1 MTDMSSVT
9 LPARVDPG
17 KLSALLEEAGWQRVG
32 GRRGIYSRYSPP
44 ELTGNW
50 LNSTL
55 MLPLDEEAPEFLDA
69 MKSALLQLSQ
79 DREFWIRSLYPR
91 LIVDASDEFRF
102 RKESSAPS
110 GFIAWKAGERLVES
124 ARRTLIA
131 GAKSYMGP
139 GRHFVNKHGR
149 FAHRYLDQVLM
160 GQSAPGSYI
169 ITAYAPPNAGV
180 PISASA
186 DTPAFA
192 LPELGLASVRDISQA
207 VIRAVQATAE
217 ALEHY
222 RSTGSLSGFEAGVTQ
237 GISYEMTNAILGI
250 AENSDGAD
258 ISVEW
263 DPIEPPPAE
272 LDSHFEFRGS
282 DVDPL
287 NKAATRLAA
296 DTESQVS
303 TLTGRVHLLAKKQA
317 GSPGVFGIESL
328 TPGRAKKVR
337 VRLSDEEEY
346 HEAVRAHEEDLA
358 LQVSGRLER
367 EGNLSWLY
375 DATVVRTLGP
385 ISDYVRPSQ
394 VTMRGQ
400 ISLFSQQGEL
410 MRSESPSDTP

>member
-1 MTDMSSVT
+1 MNSS
-9 LPARVDPG
+9 
-17 KLSALLEEAGWQRVG
+17 LL
-32 GRRGIYSRYSPP
+32 
-44 ELTGNW
+44 
-50 LNSTL
+50 
-55 MLPLDEEAPEFLDA
+55 LPLDEEAPEFFDA
-69 MKSALLQLSQ
+69 MRSALLQLSQ
-79 DREFWIRSLYPR
+79 DRDFWVRSVYPR

-110 GFIAWKAGERLVES
+110 GFIAWRSGERLVES
-124 ARRTLIA
+124 ARRTLVA

-180 PISASA
+180 PVSASA

-192 LPELGLASVRDISQA
+192 LPELGLASVRDVSQA
-207 VIRAVQATAE
+207 VVRAVQATVE
-217 ALEHY
+217 ALDHY
-222 RSTGSLSGFEAGVTQ
+222 RTTGSLSGFEAGVTQ

-258 ISVEW
+258 IRVEW
-263 DPIEPPPAE
+263 DPATPAPTG
-272 LDSHFEFRGS
+272 LDSRFEFRGS

-296 DTESQVS
+296 DTSSQVS
-303 TLTGRVHLLAKKQA
+303 TLIGRVHLLAKKQA

-328 TPGRAKKVR
+328 SPGRVKKVR

-358 LQVSGRLER
+358 LQVSGRLEK

-375 DATVVRTLGP
+375 DATVMRTLGP
-385 ISDYVRPSQ
+385 LADFARPARE
-394 VTMRGQ
+394 VMEGQ
-400 ISLFSQQGEL
+400 FSLFSQREGEA
-410 MRSESPSDTP
+410 SERT

>member
-1 MTDMSSVT
+1 MTETSSVT

-17 KLSALLEEAGWQRVG
+17 KLSSLLEEAGWQRVG

-44 ELTGNW
+44 KLTDAW
-50 LNSTL
+50 LNTSL
-55 MLPLDEEAPEFLDA
+55 LLPLDEEAPEFYDA
-69 MKSALLQLSQ
+69 MRSALLQLSQ
-79 DREFWIRSLYPR
+79 DRDFWIRSVYPR

-110 GFIAWKAGERLVES
+110 GFIAWKSGERLVQS
-124 ARRTLIA
+124 ARKTLVA

-139 GRHFVNKHGR
+139 GRHFVNRHGR

-180 PISASA
+180 PLSGSV
-186 DTPAFA
+186 DTPTLTA
-192 LPELGLASVRDISQA
+192 PELGLASVRDVSQA
-207 VIRAVQATAE
+207 VVRAVQATVE
-217 ALEHY
+217 ALQHY
-222 RSTGSLSGFEAGVTQ
+222 RSSGSLSGFEAGVAK

-250 AENSDGAD
+250 AEDSDGAD

-263 DPIEPPPAE
+263 DPVAPPPVE
-272 LDSHFEFRGS
+272 LDSHFEFQGS

-287 NKAATRLAA
+287 TKAATKLAA
-296 DTESQVS
+296 DKSSEVT
-303 TLTGRVHLLAKKQA
+303 TLIGRVHLLAKKQA

-328 TPGRAKKVR
+328 SPGRVKKVR
-337 VRLSDEEEY
+337 VRLADEEEY

-358 LQVSGRLER
+358 LSVCGRLEK

-385 ISDYVRPSQ
+385 IDNWLRSSRPP
-394 VTMRGQ
+394 MAGQ
-400 ISLFSQQGEL
+400 ISLFPEQDGEA
-410 MRSESPSDTP
+410 TPNPGF

>member
-1 MTDMSSVT
+1 MTDASSVT

-17 KLSALLEEAGWQRVG
+17 KLSALLEEAGWQRIG
-32 GRRGIYSRYSPP
+32 GRRGIYSRYTPP
-44 ELTGNW
+44 KLTDAW
-50 LNSTL
+50 LNTSL
-55 MLPLDEEAPEFLDA
+55 MLPLDEGAPEFVDA
-69 MKSALLQLSQ
+69 MRSALLQLSQ
-79 DREFWIRSLYPR
+79 DRDFWIRSIYPR
-91 LIVDASDEFRF
+91 LIVDASDEFKF

-110 GFIAWKAGERLVES
+110 GFIAWKSGERLVES

-180 PISASA
+180 PLSGSA

-192 LPELGLASVRDISQA
+192 VPELGLASVRDVSQA
-207 VIRAVQATAE
+207 VVRAVQATAE

-222 RSTGSLSGFEAGVTQ
+222 RASGSLSGFEAGVTQ
-237 GISYEMTNAILGI
+237 GISYEMASAILGI

-258 ISVEW
+258 ISVDW
-263 DPIEPPPAE
+263 DPVTPPPGG
-272 LDSHFEFRGS
+272 LDSRFEFRGS

-287 NKAATRLAA
+287 SKAATRLAA
-296 DTESQVS
+296 DASSEVS
-303 TLTGRVHLLAKKQA
+303 TLIGRVHLLAKKQA
-317 GSPGVFGIESL
+317 GSPGVFGLDSL
-328 TPGRAKKVR
+328 SSGRAKKVR
-337 VRLSDEEEY
+337 VRLSDEDEY

-358 LQVSGRLER
+358 LEVSGRLEK

-385 ISDYVRPSQ
+385 ISDFVRPS
-394 VTMRGQ
+394 RAPIEGQ
-400 ISLFSQQGEL
+400 ISLFAE
-410 MRSESPSDTP
+410 RDNE

>member
-1 MTDMSSVT
+1 MNTS
-9 LPARVDPG
+9 
-17 KLSALLEEAGWQRVG
+17 
-32 GRRGIYSRYSPP
+32 
-44 ELTGNW
+44 
-50 LNSTL
+50 L
-55 MLPLDEEAPEFLDA
+55 MLPLDEGAPEFVDA
-69 MKSALLQLSQ
+69 MRSALLQLSQ
-79 DREFWIRSLYPR
+79 DRDFWIRSIYPR
-91 LIVDASDEFRF
+91 LIVDASDEFKF

-110 GFIAWKAGERLVES
+110 GFIAWKSGERLVES

-180 PISASA
+180 PLSGSA

-192 LPELGLASVRDISQA
+192 VPELGLASVRDVSQA
-207 VIRAVQATAE
+207 VVRAVQATAE

-222 RSTGSLSGFEAGVTQ
+222 RASGSLSGFEAGVTQ
-237 GISYEMTNAILGI
+237 GISYEMASAILGI

-258 ISVEW
+258 ISVDW
-263 DPIEPPPAE
+263 DPVTPPPGG
-272 LDSHFEFRGS
+272 LDSRFEFRGS

-287 NKAATRLAA
+287 SKAATRLAA
-296 DTESQVS
+296 DASSEVS
-303 TLTGRVHLLAKKQA
+303 TLIGRVHLLAKKQA
-317 GSPGVFGIESL
+317 GSPGVFGLDSL
-328 TPGRAKKVR
+328 SSGRAKKVR
-337 VRLSDEEEY
+337 VRLSDEDEY

-358 LQVSGRLER
+358 LEVSGRLEK

-385 ISDYVRPSQ
+385 ISDFVRPS
-394 VTMRGQ
+394 RAPIEGQ
-400 ISLFSQQGEL
+400 ISLFAE
-410 MRSESPSDTP
+410 RDNE

>member
-1 MTDMSSVT
+1 MTDTSSVT

-17 KLSALLEEAGWQRVG
+17 KLSTLLEEAGWRRIG
-32 GRRGIYSRYSPP
+32 GRRGLYSRYSPP
-44 ELTGNW
+44 TLTEAWQNT
-50 LNSTL
+50 SL
-55 MLPLDEEAPEFLDA
+55 MLPLDEDAPEFSDA
-69 MKSALLQLSQ
+69 MRSALLQLSQ
-79 DREFWIRSLYPR
+79 DRDFWIRSIYPR
-91 LIVDASDEFRF
+91 LIVDASDEFKF

-110 GFIAWKAGERLVES
+110 GFIAWKSGERLVES
-124 ARRTLIA
+124 ARRTLVA

-149 FAHRYLDQVLM
+149 FAHRYLDQILM

-169 ITAYAPPNAGV
+169 ITAYAPPNGGV
-180 PISASA
+180 PLSGSA
-186 DTPAFA
+186 DSSTFA
-192 LPELGLASVRDISQA
+192 VPELELASVRDVSRS
-207 VIRAVQATAE
+207 VVRAVQATVE
-217 ALEHY
+217 ALDHY
-222 RSTGSLSGFEAGVTQ
+222 RSSGSLSGFETGVID

-263 DPIEPPPAE
+263 DPAIPPPNA
-272 LDSHFEFRGS
+272 LDSHFEFHGS

-287 NKAATRLAA
+287 GKAATKLAA
-296 DTESQVS
+296 DRSSEIT

-328 TPGRAKKVR
+328 SRGRSKKVR

-358 LQVSGRLER
+358 LEVSGRLEK

-375 DATVVRTLGP
+375 DATVMRIVGP
-385 ISDYVRPSQ
+385 ISDFARPSRA
-394 VTMRGQ
+394 VADGQ
-400 ISLFSQQGEL
+400 FSLFSDTD
-410 MRSESPSDTP
+410 SDAP

>member
-1 MTDMSSVT
+1 M
-9 LPARVDPG
+9 
-17 KLSALLEEAGWQRVG
+17 
-32 GRRGIYSRYSPP
+32 
-44 ELTGNW
+44 
-50 LNSTL
+50 
-55 MLPLDEEAPEFLDA
+55 
-69 MKSALLQLSQ
+69 
-79 DREFWIRSLYPR
+79 
-91 LIVDASDEFRF
+91 IVEASDEFKF

-110 GFIAWKAGERLVES
+110 GFIAWKSGERLVES

-180 PISASA
+180 LLSGSPEA
-186 DTPAFA
+186 TA
-192 LPELGLASVRDISQA
+192 LAVPELGMASGRDVSQA
-207 VIRAVQATAE
+207 VVRAVQATVE
-217 ALEHY
+217 ALAHY

-237 GISYEMTNAILGI
+237 GISYEMTRAILGI

-258 ISVEW
+258 ISIEW
-263 DPIEPPPAE
+263 DPVGSVPIA

-287 NKAATRLAA
+287 GKAAARLAA
-296 DTESQVS
+296 DPASEVS
-303 TLTGRVHLLAKKQA
+303 TLIGRVHLLAKKQA
-317 GSPGVFGIESL
+317 GSPGVFGLDSL
-328 TPGRAKKVR
+328 SGGRTKKVR
-337 VRLSDEEEY
+337 VRLSDEDEY

-358 LQVSGRLER
+358 LEVSGRLEK

-385 ISDYVRPSQ
+385 ISDFARPSRG
-394 VTMRGQ
+394 VLIDGQ
-400 ISLFSQQGEL
+400 ISLFSEDDG
-410 MRSESPSDTP
+410 

>member
-1 MTDMSSVT
+1 MADTSSVT

-17 KLSALLEEAGWQRVG
+17 KLSALLEEAGWQRIG

-44 ELTGNW
+44 TLTDAW
-50 LNSTL
+50 LNNSL
-55 MLPLDEEAPEFLDA
+55 LLPLDEEAPEFFDA
-69 MKSALLQLSQ
+69 MRSALLQLSQ
-79 DREFWIRSLYPR
+79 DRDFWIRSIYPR

-110 GFIAWKAGERLVES
+110 GFIAWKSGERLVES

-131 GAKSYMGP
+131 GAKSYLGP

-180 PISASA
+180 PLSGSA
-186 DTPAFA
+186 DSPAFA
-192 LPELGLASVRDISQA
+192 VPELGLASVRDVSQA
-207 VIRAVQATAE
+207 VVRAVQATVE
-217 ALEHY
+217 ALDHY
-222 RSTGSLSGFEAGVTQ
+222 RTSGSLSGFEVGVPQ
-237 GISYEMTNAILGI
+237 GISYEMTSVILGI

-258 ISVEW
+258 ISIEW
-263 DPIEPPPAE
+263 DPFSPPPSD
-272 LDSHFEFRGS
+272 LDSRFEFRGS

-287 NKAATRLAA
+287 SKAATRLAA
-296 DTESQVS
+296 DKSSEVS
-303 TLTGRVHLLAKKQA
+303 TLVGRVHLLAKKQA

-328 TPGRAKKVR
+328 SPGRTKKVR

-358 LQVSGRLER
+358 LEVSGRLEK

-375 DATVVRTLGP
+375 DATVMRTMGP
-385 ISDYVRPSQ
+385 ISDYTRASRSPIE
-394 VTMRGQ
+394 GQ
-400 ISLFSQQGEL
+400 ISLFSGQVTEIEVT
-410 MRSESPSDTP
+410 ESS